1 MEKNF
6 SQNFLPIEVDSVT
19 NDYMIHIPPH
29 VMNELGWYEGTYI
42 EWVID
47 GNEVILREDTEDEF

>member
-6 SQNFLPIEVDSVT
+6 SQIFLPVEVESVT
-19 NDYMIHIPPH
+19 NDYMIRIPAS

-42 EWVID
+42 EMVVD

>member
-6 SQNFLPIEVDSVT
+6 SQIFLPVEVDSVT
-19 NDYMIHIPPH
+19 NDYMIRIPAS

-42 EWVID
+42 EMVVD

>member
-6 SQNFLPIEVDSVT
+6 SQNFLPVEVDSVT
-19 NDYMIHIPPH
+19 NDYMIRIPAS

-42 EWVID
+42 EMVVD